1 MTVNVAPLIFTLPV
15 REALAVFAA
24 TVKPTEPFPLPLVVV
39 SVIQDTVLL
48 AVQGHQ
54 AFAVTPIVPEPPPP
68 GIDVDDCC
76 SEMLHERAGA
86 GPAAD

>member
-1 MTVNVAPLIFTLPV
+1 MNVAPLIFTLPV
-15 REALAVFAA
+15 RDALAVFAA

-48 AVQGHQ
+48 AVQGHP
-54 AFAVTPIVPEPPPP
+54 ALAVTPIVPEPPPA
-68 GIDVDDCC
+68 GVEVDDCC
-76 SEMLHERAGA
+76 SETLHEGAGA